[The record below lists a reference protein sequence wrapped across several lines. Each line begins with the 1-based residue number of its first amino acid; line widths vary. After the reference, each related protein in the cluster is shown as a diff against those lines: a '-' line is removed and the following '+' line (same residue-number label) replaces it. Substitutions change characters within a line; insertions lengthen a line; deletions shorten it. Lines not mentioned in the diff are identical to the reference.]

1 MMDAVLRKIL
11 FLILSLNRQVYTK
24 IMDYSK
30 LQKQALPMDEC
41 VMIVVSSS
49 VIEEGK
55 IMTVMISD

>member
-24 IMDYSK
+24 IMEYSK

-41 VMIVVSSS
+41 DMIVVSSS